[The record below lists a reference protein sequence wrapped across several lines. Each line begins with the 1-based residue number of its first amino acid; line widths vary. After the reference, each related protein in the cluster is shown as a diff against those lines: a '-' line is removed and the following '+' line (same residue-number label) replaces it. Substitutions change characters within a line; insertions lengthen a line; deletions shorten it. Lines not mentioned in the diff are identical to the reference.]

1 MSRRAGVL
9 AGLCLSL
16 CLLLAGCY
24 PDLDW
29 RPLTPPDA
37 RFTVLMPAKSQE
49 DSRPI
54 ADGATMHMWTTR
66 AGDTVF
72 GAGYAD
78 FADDA
83 RNHFGAVRD
92 ALIGKSGNRVAE
104 DREITLHDMAGRA
117 LRIDAAADGK
127 AANARTV
134 HVRLF
139 SAGTR
144 LYQLAVISRQDSIR
158 EEDIALYFDS
168 FRIQPAASRPTS
180 SQPTASGPSR
190 P

>member
-1 MSRRAGVL
+1 MRVATSMA
-9 AGLCLSL
+9 LSL
-16 CLLLAGCY
+16 CFLLAGCY

-49 DSRPI
+49 DSRAI
-54 ADGATMHMWTTR
+54 AGGATMHMWSTK

-78 FADDA
+78 YPDDA
-83 RNHFGAVRD
+83 RHHFGAVRD
-92 ALIGKSGNRVAE
+92 ALIGKSGNKVVD
-104 DREITLHDMAGRA
+104 DREITLHDMTGRA
-117 LRIDAAADGK
+117 VRIEAVADGK
-127 AANARTV
+127 EDNARTV
-134 HVRLF
+134 HIRLF

-144 LYQLAVISRQDSIR
+144 LYQLAVISRQDGIG

-168 FRIQPAASRPTS
+168 FKIQSA
-180 SQPTASGPSR
+180 ASGPSR
-190 P
+190 R

>member
-1 MSRRAGVL
+1 MAMSV
-9 AGLCLSL
+9 

-54 ADGATMHMWTTR
+54 AGGATMHMWTTR

-78 FADDA
+78 YPDDA

-92 ALIGKSGNRVAE
+92 ALIGKMGNKVVE
-104 DREITLHDMAGRA
+104 DREVTLRDMTGRA
-117 LRIDAAADGK
+117 VRIDAVADGK
-127 AANARTV
+127 SANARTV
-134 HVRLF
+134 HIRLF

-144 LYQLAVISRQDSIR
+144 LYQLAVISRQDSIG

-168 FRIQPAASRPTS
+168 FKIQPAS
-180 SQPTASGPSR
+180 SQPTAGGTSR

>member
-1 MSRRAGVL
+1 MIRVAASMAML
-9 AGLCLSL
+9 L

-49 DSRPI
+49 DSRAI
-54 ADGATMHMWTTR
+54 AGGATMHMWSTK

-78 FADDA
+78 YPDDA
-83 RNHFGAVRD
+83 RHHFGPLRD
-92 ALIGKSGNRVAE
+92 ALIGKSGNKVVD
-104 DREITLHDMAGRA
+104 DREITLHDMTGRTV
-117 LRIDAAADGK
+117 RIEAVADGK
-127 AANARTV
+127 ADNARTV
-134 HVRLF
+134 HIRLF

-144 LYQLAVISRQDSIR
+144 LYQLTVISRQDSIG

-168 FRIQPAASRPTS
+168 FKIQSA
-180 SQPTASGPSR
+180 ASGPAR